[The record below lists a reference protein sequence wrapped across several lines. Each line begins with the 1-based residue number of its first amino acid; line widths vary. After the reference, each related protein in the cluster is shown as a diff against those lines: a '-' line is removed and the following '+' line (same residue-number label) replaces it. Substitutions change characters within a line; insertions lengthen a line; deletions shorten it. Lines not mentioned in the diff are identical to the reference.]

1 VNFVTGPA
9 TPPLGVGS
17 AELKTGDGSTGGD
30 CSAELRNG
38 AYSGVKLSTITA
50 LSYWTYDV
58 VNNGQQFPYLELNV
72 STTGGATPDDALF
85 FEPPYQ
91 QPGNGG
97 SDCASQGEP
106 ALSTWQ
112 KWDAAGGCWWS
123 NGGTLNPGTGSGTL
137 ADYLATYPN
146 ATIVNSSTGGAVH
159 LVVGFASSTDRFDG
173 NVDAVTIGVS
183 GSNTTYDFEPAKPSA
198 PINPTAV
205 PGNGSVAVSWTP
217 PSGTVTSYNVTA
229 SPGGRTCSTNGVTTH
244 CTVTGLTNGT
254 PYRFTVTATNAAGT
268 GPGATT
274 ATVVPATTGFHVYA
288 SPPVVEQGTPVTIS
302 ETGAMVH
309 STVSLTVV
317 GRGTHNVT
325 TDAYGAGYTTF
336 TIPNFGKFKI
346 KAQQGASQATGTLY
360 VAIVYTPSSVQHGHQ
375 INVGVNSAIPGSTL
389 HVTTNRG
396 GNYYVPVPATG
407 HVVVH
412 IPGTY
417 AGNLRITVTDN
428 GWRLVVRNV
437 PIT

>member
-9 TPPLGVGS
+9 VPPLGVGS

-30 CSAELRNG
+30 CSAELRNS
-38 AYSGVKLSTITA
+38 AYSGVKLSTITS

-58 VNNGQQFPYLELNV
+58 VNNGQQFPYLELNI

-97 SDCASQGEP
+97 ADCASQGAP
-106 ALSTWQ
+106 ALNTWQ
-112 KWDAAGGCWWS
+112 KWDAASGCWWS
-123 NGGTLNPGTGSGTL
+123 NGGTLNPGTGTGTL

-159 LVVGFASSTDRFDG
+159 LVVGFASSTDQFDG

-183 GSNTTYDFEPAKPSA
+183 GSNTTYNFEPAKPSA
-198 PINPTAV
+198 PINPTGV
-205 PGNGSVAVSWTP
+205 PGNGSVTVSWTP
-217 PSGTVTSYNVTA
+217 PSGTVTSYTATA
-229 SPGGRTCSTNGVTTH
+229 SPGGLSCTTPATS
-244 CTVTGLTNGT
+244 CTVTGLTNGQ
-254 PYRFTVTATNAAGT
+254 PYRFTVTATNSAGT

-274 ATVVPATTGFHVYA
+274 PHAYVPTTSGFHVYA

-302 ETGAMVH
+302 ATGAQA
-309 STVSLTVV
+309 SSPLTLAVV

-325 TDAYGAGYTTF
+325 TDAYGAGYSSF
-336 TIPNFGKFKI
+336 TIPNFGTFKI
-346 KAQQGASQATGTLY
+346 KAQQGASQVTGVLY
-360 VAIVYTPSSVQHGHQ
+360 VANVYTPSSVRHGHQ
-375 INVGVNSAIPGSTL
+375 INVGVQSAIPGSTL

-396 GNYYVPVPATG
+396 GNYYVPVPASG

-412 IPGTY
+412 IPGTT
-417 AGNLRITVTDN
+417 AGHIRITVTDN
-428 GWRLVVRNV
+428 GNFLVTRSV